1 MEKIQNYEDLLKYL
15 VYKSREEGNPVADA
29 YIAYL
34 LNIQY
39 DEETAEFYF
48 KDKSKVNPNKLNEI
62 ITNIKTILN
71 AKGDGIAETLK
82 LQITYELS
90 HVQEEDK
97 IEKIKKYFD
106 NEMDNILKE
115 ITSTPAS
122 KKESETFQIHKKI
135 VKMKQRK

>member
-97 IEKIKKYFD
+97 IEKIKKYLIID
-106 NEMDNILKE
+106 
-115 ITSTPAS
+115 
-122 KKESETFQIHKKI
+122 
-135 VKMKQRK
+135 